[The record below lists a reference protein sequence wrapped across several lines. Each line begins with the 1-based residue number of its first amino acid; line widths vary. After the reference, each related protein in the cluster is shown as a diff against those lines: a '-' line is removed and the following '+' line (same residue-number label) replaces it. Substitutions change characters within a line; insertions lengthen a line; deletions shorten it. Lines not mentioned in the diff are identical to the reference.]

1 MGNKIK
7 NLIKAVPYIFQT
19 VYFNFHHLPFK
30 QAIFLP
36 IILYKPQL
44 VSTKGK
50 IIIDGGAF
58 PGMIKLGLHGVSIY
72 KNNGIMIQN
81 NGCIV
86 FKGQCNIGSGA
97 KLSVGKGAVLT
108 FSDYFS
114 STAEMK
120 IVCSNRITFGRNVL
134 IGWEC
139 IFMDTNFHEL
149 MTIDGKPYG
158 NVSEP
163 IRIGNK
169 CWFAFRNV
177 IMPGTIVPDGCVVAS
192 NSLLNKDYS
201 PHVYSL
207 IAGSPAQIKREGITI
222 NPNSK

>member
-1 MGNKIK
+1 
-7 NLIKAVPYIFQT
+7 
-19 VYFNFHHLPFK
+19 
-30 QAIFLP
+30 
-36 IILYKPQL
+36 
-44 VSTKGK
+44 
-50 IIIDGGAF
+50 
-58 PGMIKLGLHGVSIY
+58 
-72 KNNGIMIQN
+72 
-81 NGCIV
+81 
-86 FKGQCNIGSGA
+86 
-97 KLSVGKGAVLT
+97 
-108 FSDYFS
+108 
-114 STAEMK
+114 
-120 IVCSNRITFGRNVL
+120 
-134 IGWEC
+134 
-139 IFMDTNFHEL
+139 

-177 IMPGTIVPDGCVVAS
+177 IMPGTIVPDGCVIAS

>member
-1 MGNKIK
+1 
-7 NLIKAVPYIFQT
+7 
-19 VYFNFHHLPFK
+19 
-30 QAIFLP
+30 
-36 IILYKPQL
+36 
-44 VSTKGK
+44 
-50 IIIDGGAF
+50 
-58 PGMIKLGLHGVSIY
+58 
-72 KNNGIMIQN
+72 MIQN

-86 FKGQCNIGSGA
+86 FKGQCHIGSGA

-108 FSDYFS
+108 FSDHFC

-169 CWFAFRNV
+169 WWFAFRNV